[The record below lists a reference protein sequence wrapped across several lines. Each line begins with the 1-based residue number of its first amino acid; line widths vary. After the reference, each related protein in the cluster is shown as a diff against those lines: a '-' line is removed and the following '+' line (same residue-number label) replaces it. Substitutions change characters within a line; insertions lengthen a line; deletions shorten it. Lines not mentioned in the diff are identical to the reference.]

1 MMALAPAM
9 ALSLLLAD
17 PPPGTEGPYRVGPG
31 DVLEVV
37 VEGRP
42 DLGRMP
48 TVQTTGTVWLPGT
61 GEVEV
66 RGLTT
71 DDAAARIAAALAG
84 DAPPPRVSVRVREYH
99 SQFVWVRGA
108 VRRPGRRALRP
119 GTRLVDALLDAG
131 GFAPGATGSVVVERA
146 AGMFEDGSA
155 RLALRF
161 SGGAPTPEELSH
173 LALAL
178 RPGDVVSAAAP
189 SWARIDGVGRPGR
202 YPLEEGMTV
211 SRLVEQAGG
220 PARRSQ
226 TVFVVRRAAP
236 AEAAQEI
243 EVDLAAIREGRATD
257 VILQDGDAV
266 AAREKRP

>member
-9 ALSLLLAD
+9 ALSLLLAE
-17 PPPGTEGPYRVGPG
+17 PPPGAEGPYRVGPG

-48 TVQTTGTVWLPGT
+48 TVQTTGTVWLPGA

-71 DDAAARIAAALAG
+71 DAAAERIAAAVADG
-84 DAPPPRVSVRVREYH
+84 GPPPRILVRVREYH
-99 SQFVWVRGA
+99 SQSVWVRGA

-131 GFAPGATGSVVVERA
+131 GFAPGATGRVVVERA
-146 AGMFEDGSA
+146 AGTFEDGSA

-161 SGGAPTPEELSH
+161 SAGAPTPEELSR
-173 LALAL
+173 LALPL
-178 RPGDVVSAAAP
+178 RAGDVVSAVAQ
-189 SWARIDGVGRPGR
+189 SWVRVDGVRRPGR
-202 YPLEEGMTV
+202 YPVEEATTV
-211 SRLVEQAGG
+211 SRLVELAGG
-220 PARRSQ
+220 PARRRQ
-226 TVFVVRRAAP
+226 TVFVVRRGAP
-236 AEAAQEI
+236 SEATAEI
-243 EVDLAAIREGRATD
+243 EADLAAIREGRAAD
-257 VILQDGDAV
+257 VVLQDGDAV
-266 AAREKRP
+266 AARENRP